1 MKPRRKHARN
11 RKHLR
16 LAILT
21 LVLSALMLTACK
33 TKITAEIPDE
43 TPARELMVAMLPSPP
58 EAPELPSLHWS
69 YQDGLYG
76 LDEEDVDKFLDFKE
90 NVLPGFVEDY
100 KAWVEEVYV
109 VLKNLI

>member
-1 MKPRRKHARN
+1 
-11 RKHLR
+11 
-16 LAILT
+16 
-21 LVLSALMLTACK
+21 MLTAGCK
-33 TKITAEIPDE
+33 TVVTAAENPDE

-58 EAPELPSLHWS
+58 EAPVLPSLHWS

-76 LDEEDVDKFLDFKE
+76 LSEEDADKILDFKE

-100 KAWVEEVYV
+100 KAWIEEVYV